1 MEVFEQIV
9 SGLSKDQKDI
19 FVKHQLDNMKEMQ
32 RLNSENEDLKRASE
46 KMKTMHKENI
56 ETTMNTIRN
65 FFLQVSRVY

>member
-32 RLNSENEDLKRASE
+32 RLNSENEDLKRALR
-46 KMKTMHKENI
+46 K
-56 ETTMNTIRN
+56 
-65 FFLQVSRVY
+65 